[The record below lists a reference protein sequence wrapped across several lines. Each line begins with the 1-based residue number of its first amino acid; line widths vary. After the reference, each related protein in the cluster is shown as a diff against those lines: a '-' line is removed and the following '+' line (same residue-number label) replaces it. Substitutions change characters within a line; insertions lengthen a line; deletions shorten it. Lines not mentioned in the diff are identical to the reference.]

1 MIDRYTK
8 ILLTVIAVALVA
20 IVFQQSGAQAQF
32 GIALGCDGSVQSPCF
47 IRLLN

>member
-1 MIDRYTK
+1 MIDPYTR

-20 IVFQQSGAQAQF
+20 IFFQQGGAQAQF
-32 GIALGCDGSVQSPCF
+32 GIALGCDGSAQSPCF